1 MNSESAINVW
11 TERPKWFGRINIEE
25 YEKLASIGYTPQQ
38 IAMYY
43 DIDVGDF
50 MFYFTL
56 LRSPLKY
63 HYDRGQLLQQAKEGV
78 SMTDAAALG
87 ENVTQAQRLD
97 KFRSGADLKE
107 ISAARHMLQSILL
120 RRKRPPKTIRYMIG
134 WL

>member
-11 TERPKWFGRINIEE
+11 AERPKWFGKINIEE
-25 YEKLASIGYTPQQ
+25 YERLSSTGYTPQQ

-56 LRSPLKY
+56 LHSPLKY
-63 HYDRGQLLQQAKEGV
+63 HYDRGRLVQQAKEGI
-78 SMTDAAALG
+78 SMTDAAATG

-97 KFRSGADLKE
+97 KFRAQLEFKNNINNVFFGDLDV
-107 ISAARHMLQSILL
+107 
-120 RRKRPPKTIRYMIG
+120 
-134 WL
+134 

>member
-63 HYDRGQLLQQAKEGV
+63 PIR
-78 SMTDAAALG
+78 
-87 ENVTQAQRLD
+87 R
-97 KFRSGADLKE
+97 R
-107 ISAARHMLQSILL
+107 ISEARQ
-120 RRKRPPKTIRYMIG
+120 RRKAFSPYQAPPKDQGKGQSR
-134 WL
+134 

>member
-11 TERPKWFGRINIEE
+11 SERPRWFGKINIEE
-25 YEKLASIGYTPQQ
+25 YERLAAIGFTPQQ

-43 DIDVGDF
+43 DIDVSDF

-56 LRSPLKY
+56 LHSLLKY
-63 HYDRGQLLQQAKEGV
+63 HYDRGQLLQQAKEGI

-97 KFRSGADLKE
+97 KFRAQLEFKNNINKVFFGDLDV
-107 ISAARHMLQSILL
+107 
-120 RRKRPPKTIRYMIG
+120 
-134 WL
+134 

>member
-1 MNSESAINVW
+1 MNSGSAINVW
-11 TERPKWFGRINIEE
+11 TERPRWFGKINIEE

-43 DIDVGDF
+43 DIDVSDF

-63 HYDRGQLLQQAKEGV
+63 HYDRGQLLQQAKEGI
-78 SMTDAAALG
+78 SMTDAAATG

-97 KFRSGADLKE
+97 KFRGQLEFKNNINKVFFGDLDV
-107 ISAARHMLQSILL
+107 
-120 RRKRPPKTIRYMIG
+120 
-134 WL
+134 